1 MEPMRKVALYGFGLA
16 TVSLWLV
23 GAIACS
29 SAPKASQAQG
39 KPLGGTDE
47 QIFAGGDTIEKNYDP
62 NVIMKRAEAF
72 FEKEEYPEAI
82 IEYQHFMDL
91 HRVHVL
97 APYAQYKLGESHF
110 RMIKTVDRDPDPVNK
125 AQLAYEKLLKD
136 YPGSKW
142 EAQALERI
150 KSCQDYVAQA
160 KMFVGRFYYKREAYL
175 AAAHRFESVV
185 TQYADLAIAGDAL
198 YYLALTYKDLGASD
212 WAQEKLALLIE
223 RYPNN
228 PNAGDGRALLAKLS
242 GGKTTGATNAVASL
256 NGAAPSALS
265 ADGTGTTSASQP
277 VPGGSAALQ
286 NGTATSKPSTLCRL
300 GIWC

>member
-1 MEPMRKVALYGFGLA
+1 MLKALSYVLVVTVAVVFLTSTF
-16 TVSLWLV
+16 
-23 GAIACS
+23 ACS
-29 SAPKASQAQG
+29 SAQKSSQVQG
-39 KPLGGTDE
+39 KPLSGTDE
-47 QIFAGGDTIEKNYDP
+47 QIFVGDTIEKNYDP

-97 APYAQYKLGESHF
+97 APYAQFKLGESHF
-110 RMIKTVDRDPDPVNK
+110 KMIKTVDRDPDPVNK

-142 EAQALERI
+142 EANALERI
-150 KSCQDYVAQA
+150 KSCNDYVAQA
-160 KMFVGRFYYKREAYL
+160 RMFVGKFYYRREAYL

-185 TQYADLAIAGDAL
+185 NQYADLAIAGDAL
-198 YYLALTYKDLGASD
+198 YYLALTYKDLGAPD
-212 WAQEKLALLIE
+212 WAQEKLALLLE

-228 PNAGDGRALLAKLS
+228 ANAGESRALLAKLS
-242 GGKTTGATNAVASL
+242 GGKVTGATNAVASA
-256 NGAAPSALS
+256 NGAAPRLVSG
-265 ADGTGTTSASQP
+265 DGATSVGQP
-277 VPGGSAALQ
+277 LTDGSAALQ
-286 NGTATSKPSTLCRL
+286 NGTATSKQSTLCRL

>member
-1 MEPMRKVALYGFGLA
+1 MHKSIMPLTGLGVALLVSVGL
-16 TVSLWLV
+16 L
-23 GAIACS
+23 ACS
-29 SAPKASQAQG
+29 SAPKQTQAQG

-47 QIFAGGDTIEKNYDP
+47 QIFVGDSIEKNYDP

-82 IEYQHFMDL
+82 VEYQHFMDL

-97 APYAQYKLGESHF
+97 APYAQFKLGESHF
-110 RMIKTVDRDPDPVNK
+110 KMIKTVDRDPDPVNK

-142 EAQALERI
+142 EASALDRI
-150 KSCQDYVAQA
+150 KGCNDYMAQA
-160 KMFVGRFYYKREAYL
+160 KMFVGKFYYRREAFL

-185 TQYADLAIAGDAL
+185 TLYPDLAIAGDAL
-198 YYLALTYKDLGASD
+198 YFLALTYQDLGAQD
-212 WAQEKLALLIE
+212 WAQEKLALLLE

-228 PNAGDGRALLAKLS
+228 ANVSDGRALLAKLS
-242 GGKTTGATNAVASL
+242 GGKASGAINAVASL
-256 NGAAPSALS
+256 NGAAPSPVSTNGNRA
-265 ADGTGTTSASQP
+265 TPASQIAP
-277 VPGGSAALQ
+277 DGSAALQ
-286 NGTATSKPSTLCRL
+286 NGTATSKQSTLCRL

>member
-1 MEPMRKVALYGFGLA
+1 MRKIGLYGFGLV
-16 TVSLWLV
+16 TLSLLLA
-23 GAIACS
+23 GTSACS
-29 SAPKASQAQG
+29 SAPKAAQAQN
-39 KPLGGTDE
+39 KPLSGTDE
-47 QIFAGGDTIEKNYDP
+47 QIFVGDSIEKNYDP

-97 APYAQYKLGESHF
+97 APYAQFKLGESHYK
-110 RMIKTVDRDPDPVNK
+110 MIKTVDRDPDPVNK
-125 AQLAYEKLLKD
+125 ALLAYEKLLKD

-150 KSCQDYVAQA
+150 KNCNDYVAQA
-160 KMFVGRFYYKREAYL
+160 KMFIGKFYYRREAYL

-185 TQYADLAIAGDAL
+185 NQYADLAIAGDAL

-212 WAQEKLALLIE
+212 WAQEKLALLLE

-228 PNAGDGRALLAKLS
+228 ANAGEGRTLLAKLS
-242 GGKTTGATNAVASL
+242 GGTATGATNAVASL
-256 NGAAPSALS
+256 NGAAPGSVSAS
-265 ADGTGTTSASQP
+265 GNGTTAVSQP
-277 VPGGSAALQ
+277 VPIAGAGLQ
-286 NGTATSKPSTLCRL
+286 NGTAASKQSTLCRL